1 VSHTEESVGTFLG
14 IPPCELPHVGKDTD
28 IVIIGAAEG
37 TPHRAGEPS
46 HAAAAPDAIRRSLKT
61 AANDLTRWDFDQDGP
76 LLPTGVNIRDAGN
89 LPTRP
94 ASPEQNRDLIR
105 AATRAVLDAAA
116 VPVLLGGDDSVP
128 IPFFEA
134 FETRGP
140 ITIVQLDAHL
150 DWRDERNGL
159 RHTFSSPMR
168 RASEMPWVERIVQIG
183 MRGIGGSRANDL
195 DDARRW
201 GAHIIP
207 AARVRR
213 HGMRPVLD
221 CIPDGAR
228 CVVTI
233 DCDGLDPS
241 VIPAVLVPQ
250 PGGLSFADVLDL
262 FDGLAAKARIEG
274 IDVVELVPAR
284 DVNDIGALTA
294 ARFVCKGIGCIARQR
309 GRAAVDALLLADER
323 KA

>member
-1 VSHTEESVGTFLG
+1 VILG
-14 IPPCELPHVGKDTD
+14 AP
-28 IVIIGAAEG
+28 EG
-37 TPHRAGEPS
+37 TPHQVDAPS
-46 HAAAAPDAIRRSLKT
+46 HAAAAPDAIRRSLT
-61 AANDLTRWDFDQDGP
+61 AAASDLTRWDVDQDGP
-76 LLPTGVNIRDAGN
+76 LLPAGLNVGDAGN

-94 ASPEQNRDLIR
+94 ATAEHNRELIR

-128 IPFFEA
+128 IPFLEA
-134 FETRGP
+134 FETHGP
-140 ITIVQLDAHL
+140 ITIVQVDAHL

-168 RASEMPWVERIVQIG
+168 RASEMPWVERIVQVG
-183 MRGIGGSRANDL
+183 MRGIGGSRKNDL

-213 HGMRPVLD
+213 HGMGPVLD
-221 CIPDGAR
+221 CVPDGAR

-309 GRAAVDALLLADER
+309 GRHANGQ
-323 KA
+323 